1 LDVGAGPAEAAGFA
15 LEVEVF
21 AGVVGVDCEEGC
33 LVAVGAGGAGGA
45 GEVFADDGG
54 GGVAAGVG
62 GGEAGFAGVEGDVG
76 CVSAVGKV
84 ILSTIHMLVGVDCSV
99 CSPISSVSGFDSCI
113 YSVIRLPES
122 LLCYR

>member
-1 LDVGAGPAEAAGFA
+1 MDVGAGPAEAAGFA

-21 AGVVGVDCEEGC
+21 AGVVGVDGEESC
-33 LVAVGAGGAGGA
+33 LVAVGAGAAGGA

-76 CVSAVGKV
+76 CVSAVWEGDFV
-84 ILSTIHMLVGVDCSV
+84 DDTHVGGC
-99 CSPISSVSGFDSCI
+99 
-113 YSVIRLPES
+113 
-122 LLCYR
+122 